1 MIVFWWINE
10 QVQEST
16 LKAIKKFGI
25 TSEEAKASFGLEVLQ
40 LLYLIGTDSRYV
52 NLEVNYNTLTIEIHI
67 MEYSW
72 QIGEYQLELHKVGE
86 VYAIVFK

>member
-1 MIVFWWINE
+1 MFNKYKR
-10 QVQEST
+10 QHKKTQ
-16 LKAIKKFGI
+16 KAIKKFGI

-67 MEYSW
+67 PEYSW
-72 QIGEYQLELHKVGE
+72 QLDDYMSELQKVGE
-86 VYAIVFK
+86 VYALVFK